1 MQPSLTL
8 RGWTLARG
16 LSLGLGL
23 AMAVVAALTVEHFF
37 AVRFPDS
44 IAAAAACEPDSFFRC
59 GDSANAAISAVYG
72 APIGVFGFV
81 VGALLVIG
89 ALLPSAPLERTNRTI
104 SYVNAVLAAGLVVYS
119 IAGLRSLC
127 PLCTSYGVLAV
138 ASAGL
143 FLRRGIDSEA
153 NGPYQ
158 RYLAA
163 PPAHMAVFGMAV
175 LLAGWAG
182 SLYHDARRGAE
193 RGVALTQIV
202 TQFLALEQGANPS
215 FISPYWVVRST
226 DRFEDAPLRVVEYSD
241 FMCSDCR
248 YLSDQVRLLE
258 QEFAG
263 RINWVYQFFP
273 LEAACN
279 DVVEKDKHPGACELA
294 YIAAYRPERFREV
307 KDEIAAN
314 WSRTRDP
321 GWRAELARRHSA
333 DAAPSDSAT
342 MAMVHR
348 LIRTGTEYEK
358 TSAQFAHGI
367 RSTPTLIVNGRMII
381 GTLPYAQLRAI
392 LQAALDE
399 ETGRGRNFIENW
411 VPAGS

>member
-1 MQPSLTL
+1 MQRSLTL
-8 RGWTLARG
+8 RGWTLTRG
-16 LSLGLGL
+16 LSLGLGT

-59 GDSANAAISAVYG
+59 GDSANAAVSALYG

-104 SYVNAVLAAGLVVYS
+104 SYVNAVLATGLVVYS

-138 ASAGL
+138 TSAGL
-143 FLRRGIDSEA
+143 FLRRGIDSDA
-153 NGPYQ
+153 GGPYQ

-163 PPAHMAVFGMAV
+163 PPAHMAVFGVAV

-193 RGVALTQIV
+193 RGVATTQIV
-202 TQFLALEQGANPS
+202 TQFLALEKGADPS
-215 FISPYWVVRST
+215 FISPYWVMRST
-226 DRFEDAPLRVVEYSD
+226 ERFEDAPLRVVEYSD

-248 YLSDQVRLLE
+248 YLAEQVHLLE
-258 QEFAG
+258 QEFTG

-273 LEAACN
+273 LEAVCN
-279 DVVEKDKHPGACELA
+279 DVVEKDKHPGACDLA

-307 KDEIAAN
+307 KDEIFTN
-314 WSRTRDP
+314 WNRTRDP

-333 DAAPSDSAT
+333 DAALTDSAT
-342 MAMVHR
+342 VATVHR
-348 LIRTGTEYEK
+348 LIRTGTEYEQ

-399 ETGRGRNFIENW
+399 ETGRGRNFLENW

>member
-1 MQPSLTL
+1 
-8 RGWTLARG
+8 
-16 LSLGLGL
+16 
-23 AMAVVAALTVEHFF
+23 
-37 AVRFPDS
+37 
-44 IAAAAACEPDSFFRC
+44 
-59 GDSANAAISAVYG
+59 VYG

-81 VGALLVIG
+81 VGALLVLG
-89 ALLPSAPLERTNRTI
+89 ALLPSAALERTNRIGRVPERRARHGPGGLLHRGTAQPLP
-104 SYVNAVLAAGLVVYS
+104 AVHE
-119 IAGLRSLC
+119 
-127 PLCTSYGVLAV
+127 
-138 ASAGL
+138 
-143 FLRRGIDSEA
+143 LRRAGRHQCRPVPPRRRRFDSDD
-153 NGPYQ
+153 GPFR
-158 RYLAA
+158 RYAAA
-163 PPAHMAVFGMAV
+163 PPMHLGVFGLAV

-182 SLYHDARRGAE
+182 SLYHEARRGAE
-193 RGVALTQIV
+193 RGAATTQVV
-202 TQFLALEQGANPS
+202 TQFLALQKGAEPS

-226 DRFEDAPLRVVEYSD
+226 ERFEDAPLRIIEYSD

-248 YLSDQVRLLE
+248 YLSEQVHLLE

-273 LEAACN
+273 LEAVCN

-307 KDEIAAN
+307 KDEISAN

-321 GWRAELARRHSA
+321 GWRAELARRYDA
-333 DAAPSDSAT
+333 DAAPTDTAT
-342 MAMVHR
+342 VATVHR
-348 LIRTGTEYEK
+348 LIRTGTEYER
-358 TSAQFAHGI
+358 THTQFSHGI